1 MNTRQTVMRL
11 DRLSGNRGA
20 PAGARPMWRGFRLLA
35 AAALIGSVTLAG
47 CDDDDDIDHDP
58 PAGQGSIV
66 VDNDGYRDLH
76 VYIDGVYQGEVRDG
90 HRTAYDRAP
99 GVYRVVLDESGSDR
113 GYSADVDVLAGR
125 LTVLEATGGEA
136 FGDDLFVSRFYD

>member
-1 MNTRQTVMRL
+1 MFIRHGQTGGTR
-11 DRLSGNRGA
+11 A
-20 PAGARPMWRGFRLLA
+20 PGRHARIVGGCRALRWRCLLA
-35 AAALIGSVTLAG
+35 AAAVGVAILMAG
-47 CDDDDDIDHDP
+47 CEDDDDFDHQP

-66 VDNDGYRDLH
+66 VDNDGSLDLH
-76 VYIDGVYQGEVRDG
+76 VYIDGAYQGKVRDG
-90 HRTAYDRAP
+90 HRAAFDRMP

>member
-1 MNTRQTVMRL
+1 MGTRQAEFEQ
-11 DRLSGNRGA
+11 DRLPGNRGA

-35 AAALIGSVTLAG
+35 AVALIGSVTLAG
-47 CDDDDDIDHDP
+47 CEDDGDIDHDP

-66 VDNDGYRDLH
+66 VDNDGTRDLH
-76 VYIDGVYQGEVRDG
+76 VYINGVYQGEVRDG

-113 GYSADVDVLAGR
+113 GYSANVDVLAGR

-136 FGDDLFVSRFYD
+136 FGDDLYVSRFYD

>member
-1 MNTRQTVMRL
+1 MDTRQAEFEQ
-11 DRLSGNRGA
+11 DRLPGNRGA
-20 PAGARPMWRGFRLLA
+20 PAGATPMWRGFRLLA
-35 AAALIGSVTLAG
+35 AVALIGSVTLAG
-47 CDDDDDIDHDP
+47 CEDDGDIDHDP

-66 VDNDGYRDLH
+66 VDNDGTRDLH
-76 VYIDGVYQGEVRDG
+76 VYINGVYQGEVRDG

-113 GYSADVDVLAGR
+113 GYSANVDVLAGR

-136 FGDDLFVSRFYD
+136 FGDDLYVSRFYD